1 MKRREFTKAL
11 AVAMAA
17 AMVVSVY
24 PTVPAMAEP
33 VADEAV
39 QDENAVDVTE
49 EVAEEAQTEEQQTAD
64 AEPVAEESAD
74 DAEAQA
80 VSSEVY
86 VLMNIPYAEFY
97 AADGVNGADA
107 VSSATLNKTRTS
119 NLAAG
124 SYHVNSD
131 GSDITGITFPV
142 KISDASVL
150 DKYTQITDDS
160 SVTITVTNR
169 GKESTTTYEGKD
181 TLFESSSYS
190 YYVLSDVPSYYKE
203 ATVNEDGTL
212 SFGEVKGVEAQT
224 LSDVT
229 ADFTTETQYGDYQLD
244 LSGLPDVNTVYGV
257 VVSTKEGGNY
267 GLRHVENIWLQSKLA
282 WSTGFV
288 TQTHGCELSY
298 ENYVDMMGR
307 TINKVTYYTDNG
319 IYVIPVEQYVPV
331 KFESGL
337 KVENAK
343 ATSGKTAITV
353 SLPEDYDAEYSV
365 DGLENVAVKGNELT
379 FNADG
384 VKVGSYTL
392 NITDKSGKYADLSTS
407 FELTT
412 EAMPA
417 SYNSDKAAL
426 VPADGYNQEDL
437 SAYIKNIKS
446 VSVNGTSYAASG
458 RGAVTIIKED
468 GTIDTTAKPFANSEE
483 GQEFEIEVTATGY
496 ENNCKFTYKY
506 EDPYTYV
513 YAGLSWAE
521 YWAAEGVYAAGDASS
536 SDEVDTREEH
546 DKGAFDTVSRAT
558 TNHGLHRGS
567 FQCAA
572 VIKAD
577 NGKEYNISY
586 WKSVE
591 KEDGTK
597 TVVAVLTDGSTIQF
611 AKGTITEADGTTA
624 EMTEYDVT
632 GLKYVPVKV
641 AKADYEAFCKNYNV
655 VENDGILAGGY
666 SENKLTSY
674 DNLVADVTAETNGL
688 KTATLNKD
696 GSFSFSA
703 KATGTASGIKDQSL
717 KTAPS
722 AEDVGLTVRS
732 GSDVGAYG
740 EFIRVDLNGD
750 YGDLGANMQAVKWT
764 YYGDD
769 STYSKALATYGTKF
783 ASDNWMHKAMG
794 IQLGLTDSLR
804 CQLPADTDGTGYW
817 TITITALGYNDVTY
831 KFEATSDNIV
841 KDDPVQ
847 DTSKLEAAIKKAES
861 LKESDYTAET
871 WDSMQEELQE
881 AKEALEAKKSQAAVD
896 EATTHLN
903 NAIDALVK
911 LVVPGNPS
919 DVSATVSGTNNV
931 KVTWKAGKDATGY
944 YVLRS
949 TDKSILKK
957 AATAGSTGLKN
968 WVEKYASKSAAYKK
982 TTKLSYTDT
991 VDAGKTY
998 YYLVVSYSKDAKRS
1012 EYDANN
1018 IKTVKVS
1025 ATYKVTF
1032 NKNGGSKVSS
1042 SSKTVVEGKKYGT
1055 LPTAERKGYTFKGW
1069 YTAKSGGSKVTSSTK
1084 VTLKA
1089 NQTLYA
1095 QWTKVSAPAK
1105 VGTPTVKNVSTQ
1117 KMKVS
1122 YKAVSGADGYRIT
1135 YSTSSSFKNSK
1146 SVNTTSLLK
1155 TISGLQKGKTYYVK
1169 VRAYKLDS
1177 QNNKVYGSYSAQK
1190 SVKISK

>member
-39 QDENAVDVTE
+39 QDENAVDATE
-49 EVAEEAQTEEQQTAD
+49 EVAEEAQTEEKQTAD

-169 GKESTTTYEGKD
+169 GKETTTTYEGKD
-181 TLFESSSYS
+181 ALFESSSYS

-203 ATVNEDGTL
+203 ATISEDGTL
-212 SFGEVKGVEAQT
+212 NFGEVKGVEAQT

-229 ADFTTETQYGDYQLD
+229 ADFTTETKYGDYQLD
-244 LSGLPDVNTVYGV
+244 LNGLPDVNTVYGV
-257 VVSTKEGGNY
+257 VVSTEEGGNY
-267 GLRHVENIWLQSKLA
+267 GLRHVENIWRQSMLA

-288 TQTHGCELSY
+288 TETHGCELSY
-298 ENYVDMMGR
+298 KNYVDMMGQ

-319 IYVIPVEQYVPV
+319 IYVIPVNQYVPV

-343 ATSGKTAITV
+343 ATSGKAAITV

-379 FNADG
+379 FNADSA
-384 VKVGSYTL
+384 KVGSYTL

-426 VPADGYNQEDL
+426 VPADGYSQDDL

-468 GTIDTTAKPFANSEE
+468 GTIDTTAKPFANAEE

-536 SDEVDTREEH
+536 SDEVDTREEY

-624 EMTEYDVT
+624 KMTEYDVT

-655 VENDGILAGGY
+655 VENGGILAGGY

-696 GSFSFSA
+696 GSFSFSE

-722 AEDVGLTVRS
+722 VEDVGLTVRS

-831 KFEATSDNIV
+831 KFQATSDNIV
-841 KDDPVQ
+841 KADPVQ

-911 LVVPGNPS
+911 KAPAAV
-919 DVSATVSGTNNV
+919 TNL
-931 KVTWKAGKDATGY
+931 KAAAAGKNKVKLTWTKSADADGY
-944 YVLRS
+944 IIYG
-949 TDKSILKK
+949 KK
-957 AATAGSTGLKN
+957 ASG
-968 WVEKYASKSAAYKK
+968 KYGYVGMTSK
-982 TTKLSYTDT
+982 TTYTDT
-991 VDAGKTY
+991 KAADSEYNFYWVYPYRLDSAGKRVINTSCKY
-998 YYLVVSYSKDAKRS
+998 VYAKGVCTS
-1012 EYDANN
+1012 
-1018 IKTVKVS
+1018 
-1025 ATYKVTF
+1025 VT
-1032 NKNGGSKVSS
+1032 N
-1042 SSKTVVEGKKYGT
+1042 
-1055 LPTAERKGYTFKGW
+1055 
-1069 YTAKSGGSKVTSSTK
+1069 
-1084 VTLKA
+1084 LKA
-1089 NQTLYA
+1089 ANQKGSVKLT
-1095 QWTKVSAPAK
+1095 WTKSA
-1105 VGTPTVKNVSTQ
+1105 
-1117 KMKVS
+1117 
-1122 YKAVSGADGYRIT
+1122 GADGYLIYGKT
-1135 YSTSSSFKNSK
+1135 ASGKYGYIGMTSKTSYVDTKASK
-1146 SVNTTSLLK
+1146 SEYNFYWVFPYHKDANGK
-1155 TISGLQKGKTYYVK
+1155 VVAGQKSANY
-1169 VRAYKLDS
+1169 
-1177 QNNKVYGSYSAQK
+1177 VYGKAK
-1190 SVKISK
+1190 